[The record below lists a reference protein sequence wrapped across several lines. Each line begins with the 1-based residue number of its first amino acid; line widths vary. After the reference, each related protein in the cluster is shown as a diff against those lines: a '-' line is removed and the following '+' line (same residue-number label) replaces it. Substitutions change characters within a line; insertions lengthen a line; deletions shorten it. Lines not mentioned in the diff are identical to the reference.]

1 MDAAN
6 KFLDQDGLQYIWLVL
21 NAHLIR
27 QDSEITDL
35 ESLANEYNVIIT
47 WGGTDDA
54 ATGTSK
60 IKCVAP
66 QNIDMTTKYL
76 DLVGNLPMPVLMDA
90 TDISGNSTTQTISF
104 GSGKT
109 FIRNI
114 DSTTGQWPSTF
125 DRYNGNYLWN
135 ENRMR
140 TNTMDAWVQANG
152 AEYWLN
158 IDDVYDAGGS
168 LSPASIYAAD
178 VYPQYA
184 YFDN

>member
-6 KFLDQDGLQYIWLVL
+6 KYVDQDGLQYIWLVVG
-21 NAHLIR
+21 AHLVR

-54 ATGTSK
+54 AAGASK

-66 QNIDMTTKYL
+66 QNIDMTTKYIS
-76 DLVGNLPMPVLMDA
+76 LVGNGPAPSLIDA
-90 TDISGNSTTQTISF
+90 TDISSNSTTQTISF
-104 GSGKT
+104 GSSIT
-109 FIRNI
+109 FIRDI

-125 DRYNGNYLWN
+125 DRYNDSYLWN
-135 ENRMR
+135 ESKMR
-140 TNTMDAWVQANG
+140 TNSMDAWVQANG
-152 AEYWLN
+152 VEYSLN
-158 IDDVYDAGGS
+158 VDDVYEAGGS
-168 LSPASIYAAD
+168 LSPTGIYAAD
-178 VYPQYA
+178 VYPRYA